1 MTEYL
6 FQDDISIVICG
17 EAGQGIQT
25 VESILI
31 NAVKFGGYHVCST
44 KEYMSRVRGGENSTE
59 IRISSSRV
67 CAYLDRIDILIAIS
81 KGAIKH
87 LEDKISSN
95 TLIIGDEET
104 LKQVEREGVVKIPF
118 LKTAREIGGPIYA
131 NVVAAGVISKI
142 LNIDKNI
149 FDKCIKSMFESKG
162 EKIVGGDLKA
172 GSEGYKIGSDLLK
185 SELVNVDIEKNPKVQ
200 DELLL
205 GGSEAVGLGCIASG
219 LRFMSSYPM
228 TPSSELQVFIAKYG
242 EDFDMIFEQSE
253 DEIAAIN
260 MGLGASY
267 AGARAMVATSGSGFA
282 LMEEGVGLARIN
294 ETPIVIYLGQRPGPA
309 VGLPTRTSQEDLDL
323 ALYGYGETP
332 KIIYSP
338 GKLEDAFFLTQTA
351 FNMADKYQVPVFIL
365 SDQYF
370 GDIFYNVPSLGSED
384 VEIEDHIIKTDAN
397 YKRYEFTDNGVS
409 PRGIPGFGDGVVVVD
424 PHEHDEMGHITED
437 KHIRTRMV
445 EKRLKKLE
453 SMKKDTIE
461 PELVGSCDYKILVV
475 AWGSNYGNIVEAL
488 ENLENPDIA
497 FLHFKQVYPLHE
509 TTRNYLERAEKTII
523 FENNAESQFANLIKL
538 VTDFKIHKKVL
549 KYDGRPFSVE
559 EVTERLKSFSEEV
572 LS

>member
-1 MTEYL
+1 MSQYS
-6 FQDDISIVICG
+6 FQEDISIVICG

-59 IRISSSRV
+59 IRVSSTRV

-81 KGAIKH
+81 KGAINH
-87 LEDKISSN
+87 LKDRISEN
-95 TLIIGDEET
+95 TMIMGDEKT
-104 LKQVEREGVVKIPF
+104 LKEVKMDGVVKIPF
-118 LKTAREIGGPIYA
+118 LKTARNIGGPIYA
-131 NVVAAGVISKI
+131 NVIAAGVISKL
-142 LNIDKNI
+142 LNIDKEI
-149 FDKCIKSMFESKG
+149 FDKCITSMFERKG
-162 EKIVGGDLKA
+162 ENIVQGDLKA
-172 GSEGYKIGSDLLK
+172 GDEGYKIGYNLLK
-185 SELVNVDIEKNPKVQ
+185 TGLVKVEIDKNPEVKE
-200 DELLL
+200 DLLL

-228 TPSSELQVFIAKYG
+228 TPASELQVFIAKYS

-309 VGLPTRTSQEDLDL
+309 VGLPTRTSQEDLNL

-332 KIIYSP
+332 KIILAP
-338 GKLEDAFFLTQTA
+338 GKLEDAFYLTQIA

-370 GDIFYNVPSLGSED
+370 GDIFYNVPSIDYET
-384 VEIEDHIIKTDAN
+384 VENEDHIIKTDKN
-397 YKRYEFTDNGVS
+397 YKRYEFTSNGIS

-424 PHEHDEMGHITED
+424 PHEHDEHGHITED
-437 KHIRTRMV
+437 KYIRTKMV

-453 SMKKDTIE
+453 SIQKDTIE
-461 PELVGSCDYKILVV
+461 PELVGSSNYKKLIV
-475 AWGSNYGNIVEAL
+475 AWGSNYGNIVEAM
-488 ENLENPDIA
+488 ENLNNNDIG
-497 FLHFKQVYPLHE
+497 FLYFKQVYPLHE
-509 TTRNYLERAEKTII
+509 STKNYLERAEKTII

-538 VTDFKIHKKVL
+538 QTDYKIDAKVL

-559 EVTERLKSFSEEV
+559 EITDELKSFVSEG
-572 LS
+572 LL

>member
-1 MTEYL
+1 VSKYS
-6 FQDDISIVICG
+6 FQEDISIVICG

-59 IRISSSRV
+59 IRVSSTRV

-81 KGAIKH
+81 KGAINH
-87 LEDKISSN
+87 LKDRISEN

-104 LKQVEREGVVKIPF
+104 LKEVERENVIKIPF
-118 LKTAREIGGPIYA
+118 LKIARDIGAPIYA
-131 NVVAAGVISKI
+131 NVIAAGVISKL
-142 LNIDKNI
+142 LNIDKEI
-149 FDKCIKSMFESKG
+149 FDKCIKSMFERKG
-162 EKIVGGDLKA
+162 EKIVQGDLKA
-172 GSEGYKIGSDLLK
+172 GSEGYKIGDKLIGSDK
-185 SELVNVDIEKNPKVQ
+185 INVDIEQNIEVR

-205 GGSEAVGLGCIASG
+205 DGSEAVGLGCIAG
-219 LRFMSSYPM
+219 NLKFMSSYPM
-228 TPSSELQVFIAKYG
+228 TPSSALQVFIAKYG

-309 VGLPTRTSQEDLDL
+309 VGLPTRTSQEDLNL

-332 KIIYSP
+332 KIILAP
-338 GKLEDAFFLTQTA
+338 GKLEDAFYLTQIA

-370 GDIFYNVPSLGSED
+370 GDIFYNVPSIDNET
-384 VEIEDHIIKTDAN
+384 VEIEDHIIKTDKN
-397 YKRYEFTDNGVS
+397 YKRYEFTNDGIS

-424 PHEHDEMGHITED
+424 PHEHDEHGHITED
-437 KHIRTRMV
+437 KYIRTKMV

-453 SMKKDTIE
+453 SIQKDTIE
-461 PELVGSCDYKILVV
+461 PELVGSSSYKKLIV
-475 AWGSNYGNIVEAL
+475 AWGSNYGNIVEAM
-488 ENLENPDIA
+488 ENLNNMDIA
-497 FLHFKQVYPLHE
+497 FLYFKQVYPLHE
-509 TTRNYLERAEKTII
+509 STKNYLDRAKQTII

-538 VTDFKIHKKVL
+538 QTDYKIDRKVL

-559 EVTERLKSFSEEV
+559 EITYELKSFVSEG
-572 LS
+572 LL